1 MASLT
6 THPDAGSE
14 EMSATGPSLL
24 GAVTLSNA
32 LLYVVLT
39 GVLVLLIQRAP
50 MLYRMIFFPKPFK
63 GVPMNVK
70 PQLFLGHASIFGK
83 EQISGTKKL
92 CYDQA
97 DPKTG
102 LASCYMVSSPIL
114 SVLRAEDVK
123 TVLESSTY
131 RDTISLLQRHTDM
144 FLGKNAI
151 VTVQKE
157 QWKSRRRTIARSF
170 AHSVL
175 KNIVH
180 HFSAVSGTLSQTL
193 ADNNDDVPATTTAR
207 SRTVHVT
214 PLMKKITLDA
224 FGLAALQYEFGCCR
238 STSMD
243 PVAEAFEYIQEE

>member
-1 MASLT
+1 MASVG
-6 THPDAGSE
+6 THPDLGSE
-14 EMSATGPSLL
+14 QISVGASLL
-24 GAVTLSNA
+24 GALTVSNA
-32 LLYVVLT
+32 LLYLALT
-39 GVLVLLIQRAP
+39 GVFVLLIQRAP

-63 GVPMNVK
+63 GVPMTVK
-70 PQLFLGHASIFGK
+70 PQFFLGHASIFGK

-97 DPKTG
+97 DPQTG
-102 LASCYMVSSPIL
+102 LASCYMVSNPIL

-131 RDTISLLQRHTDM
+131 RDSISLLQRHTDM

-170 AHSVL
+170 AHNVL

-193 ADNNDDVPATTTAR
+193 SDDVPATAQG
-207 SRTVHVT
+207 SRTDRPIVNVT

-238 STSMD
+238 STDMD
-243 PVAEAFEYIQEE
+243 PVAKAFEYIQEE